1 MQYPIYHPN
10 QIVQYDEHVFVWM
23 DETGNAG
30 GVATYLEA
38 AQLGQDQYARYMAA
52 GPDWVSN
59 VPDGEEYQQFP
70 PIEGDDR
77 EGAAAVY
84 ALLGAIFMVGVLSGA
99 WLF

>member
-30 GVATYLEA
+30 GVATHLEA
-38 AQLGQDQYARYMAA
+38 AQVDQDLYARYMTA
-52 GPDWVSN
+52 GPDWVSI
-59 VPDGEEYQQFP
+59 VPDEEYQQFP

-77 EGAAAVY
+77 GEVVAVY
-84 ALLGAIFMVGVLSGA
+84 ALLGAIFTVGVLLGA
-99 WLF
+99 WLL